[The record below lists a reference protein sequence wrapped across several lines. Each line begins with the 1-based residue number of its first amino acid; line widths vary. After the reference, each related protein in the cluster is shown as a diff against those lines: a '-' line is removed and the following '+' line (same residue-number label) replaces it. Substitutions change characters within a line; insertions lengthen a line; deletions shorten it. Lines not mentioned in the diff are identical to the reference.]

1 MTKTIT
7 LCSGKGGV
15 GKTVLASCLA
25 RIIQQ
30 EEQAKVLLLDLDPS
44 VQGLTLLLFQ
54 NKYELDHVPL
64 SFAEYLSGGE
74 AVEKD
79 LLAALQKAVTGDG
92 HAGPLYAL
100 YRRLEDIF
108 AIPFSTESERPDWTQ
123 FAHLDFDLV
132 SAKLHQLL
140 AAAATTLNIDYVII
154 DTQAGP
160 GSLSLAAATL
170 SDVNLILLEEDDI
183 SWRTALN
190 LLLEI
195 SDLNKRLQRRSRS
208 YFLANKASAEL
219 VDTAGKLKAFSFL
232 PPLPYDAWMQKLFA
246 KATSATLEKEFENTD
261 FFRQARTRLW
271 HDIAILFGINKQP
284 MRDGFSLGSLFRKQ
298 SDKTSHRPIIETNG
312 TAPTASATKAEKAT
326 TLQKPEKEAEK
337 TAAPVKT
344 DKDVTGEKSDK
355 EATPPASA
363 QPTAAA
369 TAPASPPITPTPSSP
384 PPSKSSG
391 NAREGRR

>member
-30 EEQAKVLLLDLDPS
+30 EEHANVLLLDLDPS

-64 SFAEYLSGGE
+64 SFAEYLDGGE
-74 AVEKD
+74 TVEKD
-79 LLAALQKAVTGDG
+79 LFDALHKAVTSDG

-100 YRRLEDIF
+100 YRRLENVF
-108 AIPFSTESERPDWTQ
+108 AIPFSTDSERPDWTQ
-123 FAHLDFDLV
+123 FTHLDFDVV
-132 SAKLHQLL
+132 STKLQKLL
-140 AAAATTLNIDYVII
+140 ATAADSLNLHYIII

-208 YFLANKASAEL
+208 YFLANKASADL
-219 VDTAGKLKAFSFL
+219 IDTVGKLKAFSFL
-232 PPLPYDAWMQKLFA
+232 SPLQYDAWMQKLFA
-246 KATSATLEKEFENTD
+246 KATSATLGKEFENTD
-261 FFRQARTRLW
+261 FFRQVRTHVW
-271 HDIAILFGINKQP
+271 HDIAGLFGIIKQP
-284 MRDGFSLGSLFRKQ
+284 VKDGFTLSSLFRKQ
-298 SDKTSHRPIIETNG
+298 NEKSQYRPIIEING
-312 TAPTASATKAEKAT
+312 AASSADG
-326 TLQKPEKEAEK
+326 
-337 TAAPVKT
+337 KT
-344 DKDVTGEKSDK
+344 DKNAAAQKADK
-355 EATPPASA
+355 EGATDPAKEAMNNKA
-363 QPTAAA
+363 QEETDKG
-369 TAPASPPITPTPSSP
+369 PTPQPHTQPLSSLN
-384 PPSKSSG
+384 SGKQSSG
-391 NAREGRR
+391 AREGKR

>member
-15 GKTVLASCLA
+15 GKTVLASSLA

-30 EEQAKVLLLDLDPS
+30 EEHANVLLLDLDPS

-64 SFAEYLSGGE
+64 SFAEYLAGGE

-79 LLAALQKAVTGDG
+79 LLEALHKSVNSDG

-100 YRRLEDIF
+100 YRRAEGVF
-108 AIPFSTESERPDWTQ
+108 AVPFSTESERPDWTQ
-123 FAHLDFDLV
+123 FSQLDFDVV
-132 SAKLHQLL
+132 SAKLQKLIE
-140 AAAATTLNIDYVII
+140 AATDALKLDYVII

-160 GSLSLAAATL
+160 GSLIFAAATL

-190 LLLEI
+190 LLVEI

-232 PPLPYDAWMQKLFA
+232 SPLPYDAWMQKLFA
-246 KATSATLEKEFENTD
+246 KATSAVLEKEFENTD
-261 FFRQARTRLW
+261 FFRQVRTRVW
-271 HDIAILFGINKQP
+271 HDIAGLFGMSKQP
-284 MRDGFSLGSLFRKQ
+284 VKDSFKFGALFRRQNGK
-298 SDKTSHRPIIETNG
+298 SAHHPIIETNG
-312 TAPTASATKAEKAT
+312 VAPSSTEAKAN
-326 TLQKPEKEAEK
+326 KEA
-337 TAAPVKT
+337 TVNPP
-344 DKDVTGEKSDK
+344 K
-355 EATPPASA
+355 EATPDKAQEKTDKPQTPQGNA
-363 QPTAAA
+363 QP
-369 TAPASPPITPTPSSP
+369 P
-384 PPSKSSG
+384 PPPQKSSG
-391 NAREGRR
+391 NAREGKR

>member
-1 MTKTIT
+1 MMKTIT

-30 EEQAKVLLLDLDPS
+30 EERAKILLLDLDPS

-64 SFAEYLSGGE
+64 SFSEYLDGSE
-74 AVEKD
+74 VVEKD
-79 LLAALQKAVTGDG
+79 FFDALQKAVSSDR
-92 HAGPLYAL
+92 HAGPLYTL
-100 YRRLEDIF
+100 YRRLEHIF
-108 AIPFSTESERPDWTQ
+108 AIPFSTESERPDWMQ
-123 FAHLDFDLV
+123 LAHLDFDVV
-132 SAKLHQLL
+132 SMKLQKLL
-140 AAAATTLNIDYVII
+140 ATAANTLNFDYIVI

-219 VDTAGKLKAFSFL
+219 VDTVGKLKAFSFL
-232 PPLPYDAWMQKLFA
+232 SPLPYDAWMQKLFA
-246 KATSATLEKEFENTD
+246 KATSTALEKEFENTD
-261 FFRQARTRLW
+261 FFRQSRTRVW
-271 HDIAILFGINKQP
+271 HDIAALLGITKQP
-284 MRDGFSLGSLFRKQ
+284 VKGRFTLSSLFRKQ
-298 SDKTSHRPIIETNG
+298 NEKSSYRPIIETNG
-312 TAPTASATKAEKAT
+312 AAASSSEG
-326 TLQKPEKEAEK
+326 K
-337 TAAPVKT
+337 TDHETMANTPKDAASDKVQEKT
-344 DKDVTGEKSDK
+344 DKESVLQG
-355 EATPPASA
+355 
-363 QPTAAA
+363 
-369 TAPASPPITPTPSSP
+369 SPHSP
-384 PPSKSSG
+384 PPLNSAKQSG
-391 NAREGRR
+391 GAREGKR

>member
-30 EEQAKVLLLDLDPS
+30 EEHANVLLLDLDPS

-64 SFAEYLSGGE
+64 SFAEYLNGSE
-74 AVEKD
+74 SVEKD
-79 LLAALQKAVTGDG
+79 LLESLQKAVSSDG
-92 HAGPLYAL
+92 HAGPLYTL
-100 YRRLEDIF
+100 YRRLDNIF

-123 FAHLDFDLV
+123 FVHLDFDMV
-132 SAKLHQLL
+132 SGKLQKLL
-140 AAAATTLNIDYVII
+140 IAASSLLKIDYIII

-219 VDTAGKLKAFSFL
+219 LETASKLKAFSFVS
-232 PPLPYDAWMQKLFA
+232 PLPYDAWMQKLFA
-246 KATSATLEKEFENTD
+246 KATSAALEKEFENTD
-261 FFRQARTRLW
+261 FYRQVRTRVW
-271 HDIAILFGINKQP
+271 HDMAALFGITKQP
-284 MRDGFSLGSLFRKQ
+284 VKDGFSLGSLFRKQ
-298 SDKTSHRPIIETNG
+298 NEKASHRPIIETNG
-312 TAPTASATKAEKAT
+312 TSPTSAKTEKAAT
-326 TLQKPEKEAEK
+326 SARPEKDTEQETSQQKNDKETPGEK
-337 TAAPVKT
+337 TN
-344 DKDVTGEKSDK
+344 K
-355 EATPPASA
+355 EATPQANHQPA
-363 QPTAAA
+363 PVTAA
-369 TAPASPPITPTPSSP
+369 PAVPSSP
-384 PPSKSSG
+384 PQQQKHSG
-391 NAREGRR
+391 NVREGRR

>member
-30 EEQAKVLLLDLDPS
+30 EERANVLMLDLDPS

-64 SFAEYLSGGE
+64 SFAEYLNGGE

-79 LLAALQKAVTGDG
+79 FLDGLHKAVTSDG

-100 YRRLEDIF
+100 YRRLENTF
-108 AIPFSTESERPDWTQ
+108 AVPFSTESERPDWTQ
-123 FAHLDFDLV
+123 CAHLDFDMV
-132 SAKLHQLL
+132 SNKLQKLL
-140 AAAATTLNIDYVII
+140 TAATEMLNIDYVII

-195 SDLNKRLQRRSRS
+195 SDLNRRLQRRSRS

-219 VDTAGKLKAFSFL
+219 IDTAGKLKAFSFL

-246 KATSATLEKEFENTD
+246 KATSAALDKEFENTD
-261 FFRQARTRLW
+261 FFRQARTRVW
-271 HDIAILFGINKQP
+271 HDIALLFGITKQP
-284 MRDGFSLGSLFRKQ
+284 VKDGFTLSSLFRKQ
-298 SDKTSHRPIIETNG
+298 GEKSAHRPIIETNG
-312 TAPTASATKAEKAT
+312 SAAALTNEKTEKAAASAKN
-326 TLQKPEKEAEK
+326 EKE
-337 TAAPVKT
+337 TA
-344 DKDVTGEKSDK
+344 DKIAASAKDEK
-355 EATPPASA
+355 EATPLASTQPSPASTSTK
-363 QPTAAA
+363 P
-369 TAPASPPITPTPSSP
+369 
-384 PPSKSSG
+384 SG
-391 NAREGRR
+391 NVREGKR